1 MILYAIIMFVV
12 AVIFAIVAVQIYRGN
27 TDLIHSYHQT
37 NVTDKTAYGKAFGKA
52 MGAIAVA
59 MALSGAIALLGE
71 RAIGCAMAV
80 FLIGLVAGIAAILRI
95 QKKYNGGVFS

>member
-12 AVIFAIVAVQIYRGN
+12 AVIFGIVAVQIYRGN

-52 MGAIAVA
+52 MGIIAAA
-59 MALSGAIALLGE
+59 MAISGVIALFGE
-71 RAIGCAMAV
+71 TAMGCAMAV
-80 FLIGLVAGIAAILRI
+80 LLIGLVTGIAAIIRI